1 MPESLLDADNGAVGR
16 PIGRLVAGAAA
27 LSAGAVVGTGAASLA
42 GAAYFARK
50 VLTPDRRRPDDVEI
64 VSVAAYEI
72 VLAAGPETLVPGRYG
87 VWFDGG
93 AGHARVGEIRRTS
106 ADGTRVARDLLA
118 VDAGELTP
126 GRARWNPYFYWGPPP
141 VSLGLAAED
150 VLIDSDVG
158 PMPAWLLPGE
168 DPQRWAILVH
178 GRGALREECLRA
190 VAPLRATRHT
200 ILIPAYRNDED
211 APPGPDGRYNLGLSE
226 WRDIDAA
233 LAYAVAHGARSVV
246 LVGWS
251 MGGAIVLQTLDR
263 SELAAMVSAVVLDG
277 PVVDWG
283 DVLQHHA
290 RLNHV
295 PAPIHHLSHT
305 IMGRHWS
312 RRIVGVHESVDVART
327 NWVARAAEL
336 RHRMLLIHS
345 ADDEFVPFGPSL
357 ALARARPDLV
367 TWVPWDTARHCKEW
381 NTDPRRWDAAVTAFL
396 TGLDQ

>member
-158 PMPAWLLPGE
+158 
-168 DPQRWAILVH
+168 R
-178 GRGALREECLRA
+178 C
-190 VAPLRATRHT
+190 
-200 ILIPAYRNDED
+200 
-211 APPGPDGRYNLGLSE
+211 PPGSCRGRTRNAGRSSSTAAGRCGRSACAR
-226 WRDIDAA
+226 WRRCGPRGI
-233 LAYAVAHGARSVV
+233 RS
-246 LVGWS
+246 
-251 MGGAIVLQTLDR
+251 
-263 SELAAMVSAVVLDG
+263 
-277 PVVDWG
+277 
-283 DVLQHHA
+283 
-290 RLNHV
+290 
-295 PAPIHHLSHT
+295 
-305 IMGRHWS
+305 
-312 RRIVGVHESVDVART
+312 
-327 NWVARAAEL
+327 
-336 RHRMLLIHS
+336 
-345 ADDEFVPFGPSL
+345 
-357 ALARARPDLV
+357 
-367 TWVPWDTARHCKEW
+367 
-381 NTDPRRWDAAVTAFL
+381 
-396 TGLDQ
+396 